1 MCQEVIYLCSIR
13 EHQEQDDAE
22 LERIHRDA
30 VSGNLRAK
38 RRDRG
43 IGFEDSDS
51 DDEDDENARRRKKI
65 AKKRRLDGGDS
76 LDQLGKSYL
85 EDSELADANV
95 QLYSQGQINPGF
107 RRKL

>member
-1 MCQEVIYLCSIR
+1 MSIFWQAVCIRESIYSYSVR
-13 EHQEQDDAE
+13 EHQELDDAE

-76 LDQLGKSYL
+76 LDQLGMTCP
-85 EDSELADANV
+85 EDGEFN
-95 QLYSQGQINPGF
+95 GG
-107 RRKL
+107 